1 MTLESLLKD
10 YAEFNLWANTQTVN
24 WLKIKPLD
32 LMEREMPSSFPSIRD
47 TLLHI
52 WGAEEIWLE
61 RLRLVPP
68 TTFLSQRFTGT
79 VEDVFEG
86 ILKNSEIFAAYVQ
99 DLPDAD
105 FQEVCSFKLLNGTE
119 DSRSRAKMI
128 HHCMNHSTYH
138 RGQIVTMARNFGLT
152 DPPSTDYMKYV
163 RLR

>member
-1 MTLESLLKD
+1 MTLESLIKD
-10 YAEFNLWANTQTVN
+10 YAAFNLWANTETVN
-24 WLKIKPLD
+24 WLKTKPLE
-32 LMEREMPSSFPSIRD
+32 LMEREMPSSFPTIRD

-79 VEDVFEG
+79 VEDVFVG
-86 ILKNSEIFAAYVQ
+86 ILKSSETFAAYVQ

-105 FQEVCSFKLLNGTE
+105 FQEICSFKLLNGTE